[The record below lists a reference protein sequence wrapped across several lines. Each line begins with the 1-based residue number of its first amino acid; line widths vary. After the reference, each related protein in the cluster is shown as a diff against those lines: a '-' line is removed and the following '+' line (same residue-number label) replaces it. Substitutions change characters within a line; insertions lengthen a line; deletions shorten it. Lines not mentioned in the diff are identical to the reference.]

1 MPQTDTS
8 RRGALGALITAA
20 ALLASPGLA
29 NAQEEPVECELVGTT
44 GTNEAADALQAAGTA
59 ATPEA
64 EAAAYAEAYS
74 ALEDELDDDNAAV
87 LLLAAQA
94 KIGLREFDAANA
106 LLDQFVQMAPACA
119 QYGMETR
126 FNGWVQLYNV
136 AINAYQDGDLPSALA
151 TFEQANAF
159 YPDPRSYTNAAL
171 IYLELGDAAKAIETY
186 RAALAAEY
194 HNPDP
199 GQIRTLVTGL
209 GDLLVSEGRV
219 EEALTVYATHLE
231 SHPDDLEVRIGYAS
245 ALADQGRGEESSAI
259 FGDLL
264 SRTDLSATQWVAVGV
279 GLYNAQVWAR
289 AAEAFAKARMD
300 NPFNKEAMEN
310 LVNASVQAGDVDA
323 VLPLADTL
331 IDWYPYDQ
339 NNYQLK
345 ASALAKANEDQEA
358 MRVLQEGETT
368 EITFHFV
375 QMGQASSGD
384 YIIQGS
390 LEARGAAGSAVA
402 IPFEFLGAGGQV
414 VATEMLAM
422 RAPPAGE
429 TERFELRVA
438 SDVPIMGFRYK
449 KSGA

>member
-1 MPQTDTS
+1 MRQTDTS
-8 RRGALGALITAA
+8 RRGALGVLIAAA
-20 ALLASPGLA
+20 ALIASPALG
-29 NAQEEPVECELVGTT
+29 NAQEPVECELVGTT
-44 GTNEAADALQAAGTA
+44 GTNEAADALQAAGEAT
-59 ATPEA
+59 TPEA
-64 EAAAYAEAYS
+64 AAAAYAEAYA

-94 KIGLREFDAANA
+94 KIGLGEFDAAHA
-106 LLDQFVQMAPACA
+106 LLDQFVELAPECA

-136 AINAYQDGDLPSALA
+136 AINAYQDGDIESALA

-171 IYLELGDAAKAIETY
+171 LYIEAGDAAKAIETY
-186 RAALAAEY
+186 QAALAAEY
-194 HNPDP
+194 PDP
-199 GQIRTLVTGL
+199 DPEQMRGLVTGL
-209 GDLLVSEGRV
+209 GDLLVSEDRG
-219 EEALTVYATHLE
+219 EEALTVYATYLE
-231 SHPDDLEVRIGYAS
+231 ENPEDIQVQIGYAS

-259 FGDLL
+259 FGELL

-289 AAEAFAKARMD
+289 AAEAFAKARVD

-358 MRVLQEGETT
+358 MRVLQEGEST

-375 QMGQASSGD
+375 QMGQASGGE
-384 YIIQGS
+384 YVVQGS
-390 LEARGAAGSAVA
+390 LEARGAAGSALS
-402 IPFEFLGAGGQV
+402 IPFEFLGTGGEVVTTETLVMQAPAAGQ
-414 VATEMLAM
+414 
-422 RAPPAGE
+422 

-438 SDVPIMGFRYK
+438 SGVPIMGFRYK